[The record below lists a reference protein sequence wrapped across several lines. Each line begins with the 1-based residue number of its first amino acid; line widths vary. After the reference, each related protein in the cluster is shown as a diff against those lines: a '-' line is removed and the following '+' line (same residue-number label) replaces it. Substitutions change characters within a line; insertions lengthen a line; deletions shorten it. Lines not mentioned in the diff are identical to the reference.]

1 MDNPLVLPGI
11 GLMFWTTLVFV
22 ILLFLLAKFAWK
34 PILTMVKE
42 RESKIED
49 ALAAAESAK
58 MEMAKLKSQNEEM
71 RQAALLERD
80 TLLKEAREAKER
92 LIADAKKA
100 ANVESERIMVAAR
113 EEIKN
118 EKLAAIAEIKHQVAV
133 LSVEIAEQIVK
144 EKLNSDDKQKAL
156 VDGLINE
163 VTLN

>member
-49 ALAAAESAK
+49 ALAAAENAK

-80 TLLKEAREAKER
+80 NLLKEAREAKER

-100 ANVESERIMVAAR
+100 ANLESERIMVATR

-133 LSVEIAEQIVK
+133 LSVEIAEKIVK